1 MDILLTAP
9 LAFVL
14 AGFIKG
20 ALGFGFPIIALVVLT
35 LTLGL
40 LDALALI
47 VVPTLVTNVWQAL
60 DGRYIR
66 RVLQR
71 MWLYFVLAVAGIL
84 FAARYLTVF
93 DMNLLTSLLGAVL
106 FFFALTRLLDVHIS
120 VPRERETLL
129 CLVLGPVNGLL
140 TGTTGTF
147 MVPSVLYMQA
157 LGFPRDMLVQAM
169 GLYFALS
176 TLALTVS
183 LGSNGLISW
192 DDGIASTLALVPS
205 FLGIYVGRWT
215 RKRIDEAKFQK
226 VFLAGVM
233 LLGSYLVWRSLRTVL

>member
-1 MDILLTAP
+1 MDFLPTATV
-9 LAFVL
+9 AFVL

-20 ALGFGFPIIALVVLT
+20 VLGFGFPIIALVVLT

-60 DGRYIR
+60 DGPYIR
-66 RVLQR
+66 PVLQR
-71 MWLYFVLAVAGIL
+71 LWLYFVLAIAGIL
-84 FAARYLTVF
+84 FAAHYLTVF
-93 DMNLLTSLLGAVL
+93 DANLLTSLLGAVL
-106 FFFALTRLLDVHIS
+106 FFFALTRLLDIHIS

-129 CLVLGPVNGLL
+129 CLILGPVNGLL

-157 LGFPRDMLVQAM
+157 LGFSRDMLVQAM
-169 GLYFALS
+169 GLYFASS
-176 TLALTVS
+176 TLALTAS
-183 LGSNGLISW
+183 LGSNGLISLH
-192 DDGIASTLALVPS
+192 DAIASMLALVPS

-215 RKRIDEAKFQK
+215 RKRVDETKFQK
-226 VFLAGVM
+226 IFLAGVM